1 VTKIRTNKAQKA
13 LTQENAATPK
23 VGMMTHSVES
33 RFVAIISGALLA
45 VVAPLFTL
53 FLALSSQQAAKSLNE
68 QIEILVTANAQAL
81 SKPLWEMDIESV
93 RRISGALV
101 SERGVHLVKV
111 TDTLGKLDVTDSN
124 PQNGDG
130 EVEQISRQIFFQ
142 SADGPRNVGRLTLQ
156 YARIGWFAAL
166 NQMEMAFISIF
177 IIAIL
182 TVFGAA
188 IIGNRIM
195 IIKPLMRLTAAIEA
209 TRRLGSRHHV
219 DWRSGDEMGRLAKS
233 FNEMQIQLD
242 REERE
247 LKRAHQLMKETY
259 NLTPAMLFSLDA
271 DDTISAVS
279 DYWLLATGYRR
290 EDILGRP
297 FRALVAPAD
306 RERYARRKARV
317 GSAGAASDVT
327 IGFVCANGRVMD
339 ALIAETQLRSAAAD
353 LPASLS
359 VMTDVTELK
368 QSELRNHHQ
377 AISDYLTGLL
387 NRQGFESALD
397 ARIAEA
403 DSVGGEV
410 ACLFIDLDRFKAI
423 NDNLGHAAGDSVLQQ
438 FVQRLHPL
446 IGEGSSASRLGG
458 DEFAILVTGE
468 AVQERAAALC
478 DQVVDLFDLPFLAE
492 GQHVRLS
499 ASMGLAFYP
508 LHADSASELL
518 QKSDMAM
525 YERKREGKNG
535 AQIFDPSILDRT
547 RERAEIENDI
557 EAALAGHWFE
567 AHFQQI
573 VEIETGRI
581 IGFEALMRM
590 RHPRK
595 GLLPPASIIDV
606 AEETG
611 SIAPI
616 GEQIFEDAVANLAR
630 LSRLPGLSETYVAV
644 NFSPLQFDSHLAPF
658 LAGILDRYD
667 ICPSRLVVEITEAVL
682 MHDNPEIRRI
692 LDAIH
697 QLGCRI
703 AIDDFG
709 TGYSSLSYMSRF
721 PVDIVKIDQS
731 FIRSLGGG
739 RREVAEKSR
748 MLVEGI
754 SAISHKMKC
763 TVIAEGVETEDQR
776 VFLRE
781 IGVDCAQGYLY
792 AKPLGIADL
801 MTTLSGNEDQPKS
814 MAG

>member
-1 VTKIRTNKAQKA
+1 
-13 LTQENAATPK
+13 
-23 VGMMTHSVES
+23 MMTHSVES

-68 QIEILVTANAQAL
+68 QIEILVAANAQAL
-81 SKPLWEMDIESV
+81 SKPLWELDIESV
-93 RRISGALV
+93 RRISGMLV
-101 SERGVHLVKV
+101 AERGVRVV
-111 TDTLGKLDVTDSN
+111 RITDTLGKLDVTDSN
-124 PQNGDG
+124 PQSAGDD
-130 EVEQISRQIFFQ
+130 VEQLSRQIFFQ

-156 YARIGWFAAL
+156 YVKIGWFAAL

-177 IIAIL
+177 VIAIL
-182 TVFGAA
+182 TVFCAA

-290 EDILGRP
+290 EDVLGRP
-297 FRALVAPAD
+297 FRDLVAAAD
-306 RERYARRKARV
+306 RDRYARRKGGGVPA
-317 GSAGAASDVT
+317 GSASDVT
-327 IGFVCANGRVMD
+327 IGFVCADGRIMD
-339 ALIAETQLRSAAAD
+339 ALIAETQLMSAAAD

-387 NRQGFESALD
+387 NRQGFEAALD
-397 ARIAEA
+397 GRIAEA
-403 DSVGGEV
+403 DASGSEV

-423 NDNLGHAAGDSVLQQ
+423 NDNLGHAAGDSVLRQ
-438 FVQRLHPL
+438 FTQRLKPL
-446 IGEGSSASRLGG
+446 IGRSDSVSRLGG
-458 DEFAILVTGE
+458 DEFAILVTGG

-478 DQVVDLFDLPFLAE
+478 DKVVDIFDLPFQAE

-508 LHADSASELL
+508 LHANSAAELL

-525 YERKREGKNG
+525 YERKRDGKNG
-535 AQIFDPSILDRT
+535 AQVFDPSILDRT
-547 RERAEIENDI
+547 RERAEIESDI
-557 EAALAGHWFE
+557 EAALAAHWFE

-573 VEIETGRI
+573 VEIETGKI
-581 IGFEALMRM
+581 VGFEALMRM

-595 GLLPPASIIDV
+595 GLLPPAAVIGV

-611 SIAPI
+611 SIGRI
-616 GEQIFEDAVANLAR
+616 GEQIFEDAIANLAR
-630 LSRLPGLSETYVAV
+630 VSRLPGLSNSYVAV
-644 NFSPLQFDSHLAPF
+644 NFSPLQFDRHLAPY
-658 LAGILDRYD
+658 LAGILNRYD
-667 ICPSRLVVEITEAVL
+667 INPSRLVVEITEAVL
-682 MHDNPEIRRI
+682 MHDNPEIRQI
-692 LDAIH
+692 LDGIH

-731 FIRSLGGG
+731 FIRSLGGN
-739 RREVAEKSR
+739 RKEVAEKSR

-763 TVIAEGVETEDQR
+763 TVIAEGVETVEQR
-776 VFLRE
+776 TFLRE

-792 AKPLGIADL
+792 ARPLGISEL
-801 MTTLSGNEDQPKS
+801 MTALARTDHELKS